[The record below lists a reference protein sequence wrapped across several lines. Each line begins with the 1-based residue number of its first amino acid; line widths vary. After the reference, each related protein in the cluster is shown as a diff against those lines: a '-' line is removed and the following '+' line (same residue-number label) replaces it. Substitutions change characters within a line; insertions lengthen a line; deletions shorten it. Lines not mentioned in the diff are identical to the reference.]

1 MMKTAQEAGGDKYT
15 KLSMLHVICTLFE
28 SK

>member
-1 MMKTAQEAGGDKYT
+1 MMKTAQEAGGEKYT
-15 KLSMLHVICTLFE
+15 KLFMLHVTCTLFE